1 MGGVNDPLLSEAGE
15 DILEEVEC
23 DEAQDSQS
31 SVVQVLKSNFSDVYY

>member
-31 SVVQVLKSNFSDVYY
+31 SVQVLKSNFSDVYY